1 MTATM
6 SSRPLSLY
14 PFLLVLFMGT
24 TCSSM
29 IGPFMA
35 YYIVEGLGREP
46 WTISLYA
53 GGVTVLSII
62 CTRTFGRWLDTG
74 VAPFPLIGV
83 ALAGY
88 LLAATAL
95 SISPSFWIVLSFG
108 VLGFGLSSS
117 AVSTMFSLGAVVA
130 ERGKITRG
138 RSNAF
143 LRATTSTA
151 WMIGPAVAFLF
162 SERFGEAAVFK
173 LALALALCWALMW
186 WMIIPRNMTLLPK
199 TGSVDTSF
207 AQKPSALWLA
217 AAFVF
222 CLSSAHSLT
231 FSALPLFYVRE
242 VGLPGYA
249 PGVAFSMK
257 TFVEVFAIFTT
268 PVIISRFGL
277 KGPLVVVAL
286 MATVTILLLS
296 YVQTYPQML
305 AGAALEGLYYGLYAS
320 IGISFLQSFSADR
333 PAQTTALYWN
343 VLSVSGILAGPA
355 TGLIAQAYDFQA
367 VIRVAS
373 AVAALAALLLLASMF
388 HQRSR

>member
-6 SSRPLSLY
+6 GSRSLSLY
-14 PFLLVLFMGT
+14 PVMLVLFMGT
-24 TCSSM
+24 ICSSM
-29 IGPFMA
+29 IGPFMG
-35 YYIVEGLGREP
+35 YYIVKGLGRAP

-53 GGVTVLSII
+53 GGVTVLGIT
-62 CTRTFGRWLDTG
+62 CNRAFGRWLDAG
-74 VAPFPLIGV
+74 FAPFPLIGV

-88 LLAATAL
+88 LLATTAL
-95 SISPSFWIVLSFG
+95 SISPSFWIVLTFG

-130 ERGKITRG
+130 ESEKITRG

-162 SERFGEAAVFK
+162 AERFGEAAVFK
-173 LALALALCWALMW
+173 LALALALCWAVMW
-186 WMIIPRNMTLLPK
+186 WMIIPRDMTLRPK
-199 TGSVDTSF
+199 SGSVQAS
-207 AQKPSALWLA
+207 ASQKPVGLCLA

-242 VGLPGYA
+242 VGLPAYA
-249 PGVAFSMK
+249 PGTAFSMK
-257 TFVEVFAIFTT
+257 TFVEVLAIFTT
-268 PVIISRFGL
+268 PMIISRFGL
-277 KGPLVVVAL
+277 KGPLVAVAL
-286 MATVTILLLS
+286 LATVTILLLS
-296 YVQTYPQML
+296 YVKTYPQML

-320 IGISFLQSFSADR
+320 IGISFVQSFSGDR
-333 PAQTTALYWN
+333 PAQATALYWN

-373 AVAALAALLLLASMF
+373 AVAAIAALLLFASMF
-388 HQRSR
+388 RKH

>member
-1 MTATM
+1 MTKTV
-6 SSRPLSLY
+6 SSRPLSLSS
-14 PFLLVLFMGT
+14 FLLVLFTGT
-24 TCSSM
+24 MCSSM
-29 IGPFMA
+29 IVSFMTF
-35 YYIVEGLGREP
+35 YIVEGLGRAP

-53 GGVTVLSII
+53 GAVTVLGIT
-62 CTRTFGRWLDTG
+62 CNRTFGRWLDAG
-74 VAPFPLIGV
+74 VAPFSLIGV

-88 LLAATAL
+88 LLATTAL
-95 SISPSFWIVLSFG
+95 SISPSFWTVLTFG
-108 VLGFGLSSS
+108 VIGFGLSGS
-117 AVSTMFSLGAVVA
+117 AVSTMFSLGTVVA
-130 ERGKITRG
+130 ERREIARG

-143 LRATTSTA
+143 MRATTSTA

-173 LALALALCWALMW
+173 LALGLALCWALMW
-186 WMIIPRNMTLLPK
+186 WTIIPRDMTLSPK
-199 TGSVDTSF
+199 AGSVKTS
-207 AQKPSALWLA
+207 AQQPSGLWLA

-249 PGVAFSMK
+249 PGTAFSMK
-257 TFVEVFAIFTT
+257 TFVEIFAIFTT
-268 PVIISRFGL
+268 PLIISRFGL

-286 MATVTILLLS
+286 LAAVTILLLS

-320 IGISFLQSFSADR
+320 IGISFMQSFAGDR
-333 PAQTTALYWN
+333 PAQATALYWN

-355 TGLIAQAYDFQA
+355 TGFIAQAYDFQA

-373 AVAALAALLLLASMF
+373 AVAAFAALLLFASMF
-388 HQRSR
+388 RKHWL

>member
-6 SSRPLSLY
+6 SRPLSLY

-53 GGVTVLSII
+53 GGVTVLGII

-95 SISPSFWIVLSFG
+95 SISPSFWVVLSFG

-151 WMIGPAVAFLF
+151 WMIGPAVSFLF

-186 WMIIPRNMTLLPK
+186 WMIIPRNLTLRPK
-199 TGSVDTSF
+199 TGSVHTSF
-207 AQKPSALWLA
+207 AQKPIALWLA

-249 PGVAFSMK
+249 PGMAFSMK
-257 TFVEVFAIFTT
+257 TFVEVCAIFTT
-268 PVIISRFGL
+268 PMIISRFGL

-320 IGISFLQSFSADR
+320 IGISFMQSFSADR

-343 VLSVSGILAGPA
+343 VLSISGILAGPA
-355 TGLIAQAYDFQA
+355 TGLLAQAYDFQA

-373 AVAALAALLLLASMF
+373 AVAAFAALLLFASMF
-388 HQRSR
+388 HKRSR